1 MAIVIDTAVGGSSDE
16 RQATRC
22 VAAQQ
27 TKVSAPRFGILKVTP
42 HMHIKKQR
50 LLTPGPTPL
59 YPPALHAMMA
69 SDIHHRTEDFRKAYR
84 SCLADLKEV
93 MGTANDVLMF
103 AASGTGAMDATVSNL
118 FSKGDKVIV
127 CVAGK
132 FGERWAEIAKAYGLD
147 AKVLTVPYG
156 QAVSADQVA
165 SALAEDPAVKAV
177 FVQASE
183 TSTGAAHDVKA
194 MGAAVAR
201 TGAILIVD
209 AITGIGTMPLDIDGW
224 GLDVVI
230 GGSQKAFMIPPG
242 LAFLS
247 ISPKAWK
254 FADTATLPHYYFNLK
269 KEKKSGDAGESSWTP
284 STALILAMAEAL
296 RYVKQIGMAH
306 LVENAQMLAA
316 ATRAAVVRLGLDLFA
331 PDSPGSSV
339 TAVRAPAGMDSGIIV
354 KEFKNRFGAI
364 IANGQGSMKGQIFRI
379 AHLGYFD
386 FSDLFAM
393 IAGLEII
400 LNANGFPVTYGTGV
414 AAVQEAYEHAAV
426 KPQPVGA

>member
-1 MAIVIDTAVGGSSDE
+1 
-16 RQATRC
+16 
-22 VAAQQ
+22 
-27 TKVSAPRFGILKVTP
+27 
-42 HMHIKKQR
+42 MHIKKQR

-84 SCLADLKEV
+84 SCLADLREV
-93 MGTANDVLMF
+93 MGTSNDILMF
-103 AASGTGAMDATVSNL
+103 AASGTGAMDGTVSNL
-118 FSKGDKVIV
+118 LSKGDKVTV

-147 AKVLTVPYG
+147 ANVITVPYG
-156 QAVSADQVA
+156 QAVSPKQVA
-165 SALAEDPAVKAV
+165 DALAAEPKTKAV
-177 FVQASE
+177 FVQGSE

-194 MGAAVAR
+194 MAAAVAK
-201 TGAILIVD
+201 TDAIFVVD
-209 AITGIGTMPLDIDGW
+209 AITGLGTMPLDIDGW

-254 FADTATLPHYYFNLK
+254 LADTATLPHFYFNFK

-284 STALILAMAEAL
+284 STALILALAEAL
-296 RYVKQIGMAH
+296 KYVKSVGMAH
-306 LVENAQMLAA
+306 LIENAQLLAK
-316 ATRAAVVRLGLDLFA
+316 ATRAAVQKLGLELFA

-339 TAVRAPAGMDSGIIV
+339 TAVKAPKGMDSGVIV
-354 KEFKNRFGAI
+354 KEFRNRFGAI

-386 FSDLFAM
+386 FADLFAV

-400 LNANGFPVTYGTGV
+400 LTANGFPVSYGTGV
-414 AAVQEAYEHAAV
+414 AAVQELYEQVAV
-426 KPQPVGA
+426 QQLATSR